1 MSSMIKENGVTFKEL
16 EKKFCMGLQD
26 WETVYPGASGKIW
39 PGAEE
44 GAVGEEGGVREGWKN
59 HEKGN
64 LECLPWHQ

>member
-1 MSSMIKENGVTFKEL
+1 
-16 EKKFCMGLQD
+16 MGLQD